1 MDENSHYKS
10 FHCWGCHKGYYN
22 EEDCQ
27 DILFGIDYSDR
38 PECPKD
44 EDDEEEKA
52 SFIWS
57 CAGFLLQ
64 GECNCFALALRDIFG
79 YPLYIMETENKIGF
93 HAFCKVSR
101 NRKSYYIDAR
111 GATTSFEEFMTVAR
125 LFVGDQYIMRP
136 ATTEDVE
143 EWESDDE
150 FYEYA
155 SSFSKVFISDH
166 KEYYTV

>member
-79 YPLYIMETENKIGF
+79 YPLYIMETENKIGSMHF
-93 HAFCKVSR
+93 AK
-101 NRKSYYIDAR
+101 
-111 GATTSFEEFMTVAR
+111 
-125 LFVGDQYIMRP
+125 
-136 ATTEDVE
+136 
-143 EWESDDE
+143 
-150 FYEYA
+150 
-155 SSFSKVFISDH
+155 
-166 KEYYTV
+166 

>member
-1 MDENSHYKS
+1 
-10 FHCWGCHKGYYN
+10 
-22 EEDCQ
+22 
-27 DILFGIDYSDR
+27 
-38 PECPKD
+38 
-44 EDDEEEKA
+44 
-52 SFIWS
+52 
-57 CAGFLLQ
+57 
-64 GECNCFALALRDIFG
+64 
-79 YPLYIMETENKIGF
+79 METENKRGF

-155 SSFSKVFISDH
+155 FSFSKVFISDH

>member
-52 SFIWS
+52 SFI
-57 CAGFLLQ
+57 
-64 GECNCFALALRDIFG
+64 
-79 YPLYIMETENKIGF
+79 
-93 HAFCKVSR
+93 
-101 NRKSYYIDAR
+101 
-111 GATTSFEEFMTVAR
+111 
-125 LFVGDQYIMRP
+125 
-136 ATTEDVE
+136 
-143 EWESDDE
+143 
-150 FYEYA
+150 
-155 SSFSKVFISDH
+155 
-166 KEYYTV
+166 

>member
-1 MDENSHYKS
+1 
-10 FHCWGCHKGYYN
+10 
-22 EEDCQ
+22 
-27 DILFGIDYSDR
+27 
-38 PECPKD
+38 
-44 EDDEEEKA
+44 
-52 SFIWS
+52 
-57 CAGFLLQ
+57 
-64 GECNCFALALRDIFG
+64 
-79 YPLYIMETENKIGF
+79 METENKIGF

-155 SSFSKVFISDH
+155 FSFSKVFISDQRN
-166 KEYYTV
+166 TTQCRSPLCL